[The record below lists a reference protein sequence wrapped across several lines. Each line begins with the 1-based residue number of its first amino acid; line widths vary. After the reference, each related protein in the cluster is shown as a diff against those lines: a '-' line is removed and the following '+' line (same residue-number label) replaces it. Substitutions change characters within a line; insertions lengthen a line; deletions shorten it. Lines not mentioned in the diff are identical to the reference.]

1 MWPGIHLGLPEKIVS
16 LPVIA
21 SISAH
26 YMGFRSIHS
35 TIYEGHILVGFAM
48 TDCNVRLT
56 PSLLCRCR
64 ATFTRLDVE
73 R

>member
-1 MWPGIHLGLPEKIVS
+1 VLGAPAARMWPGIHLGLLEKIVS
-16 LPVIA
+16 LPIIA

-48 TDCNVRLT
+48 T
-56 PSLLCRCR
+56 
-64 ATFTRLDVE
+64 
-73 R
+73 

>member
-1 MWPGIHLGLPEKIVS
+1 VLGAQAARMWPGIHLGLPEKIVS

-48 TDCNVRLT
+48 TRSSRT
-56 PSLLCRCR
+56 
-64 ATFTRLDVE
+64 T
-73 R
+73 

>member
-48 TDCNVRLT
+48 TVADHESSTCSIR
-56 PSLLCRCR
+56 SLSPLIPQ
-64 ATFTRLDVE
+64 VH
-73 R
+73 

>member
-1 MWPGIHLGLPEKIVS
+1 LGLPEKIVS

-48 TDCNVRLT
+48 TRSSRT
-56 PSLLCRCR
+56 
-64 ATFTRLDVE
+64 T
-73 R
+73 